1 MNAVASPDNTTA
13 GIGGPALGDGEF
25 KFLREFVYQHCGIAL
40 SEQKRQ
46 LVQGRLVRRLR
57 ALGMKG
63 FDAYCH
69 LLRTDPESELGELA
83 SAISTNVTS
92 FFREVHPFEALTNE
106 LLPRWL
112 DQKRR
117 EGDRLRIWSAG
128 CSSGEE
134 PYSLAMVLAEAL
146 ERCGRSI
153 DAKILATDLSPAAL
167 AAAQKGVYP
176 VERLEGVSA
185 ERRRRWFLR
194 GEGEYAGLACVHP
207 ALRELVTIAPLN
219 LLHDWPMQGPFDA
232 IFCRNVV
239 IYFDQPT
246 KRTLFIRF
254 ARLLPKGAPLFLG
267 HSESMHGL
275 SDEFELIGRTIYRKK
290 TA

>member
-1 MNAVASPDNTTA
+1 MNAVADHDITA
-13 GIGGPALGDGEF
+13 GLAGPVLGDGDF
-25 KFLREFVYQHCGIAL
+25 QFLRAFVYEHCGIAL

-57 ALGMKG
+57 ALGMKHFG
-63 FDAYCH
+63 AYCE
-69 LLRTDPESELGELA
+69 LLRTDPDSELGELA
-83 SAISTNVTS
+83 SAISTNVTA
-92 FFREVHPFEALTNE
+92 FFREVHHFEALADE
-106 LLPRWL
+106 MLPRWL
-112 DQKRR
+112 DTRRR

-146 ERCGRSI
+146 DRCGRKV

-167 AAAQKGVYP
+167 ATARKGVYP
-176 VERLEGVSA
+176 IDRIEGVSE

-207 ALRELVTIAPLN
+207 RLRELTTILPLN
-219 LLHDWPMQGPFDA
+219 LLHEWPMQGPFDA

-246 KRTLFIRF
+246 KQKLFSRF
-254 ARLLPKGAPLFLG
+254 AQLLSAGGPLFLG

-275 SDEFELIGRTIYRKK
+275 SDDFELIGRTIYRKK

>member
-1 MNAVASPDNTTA
+1 MNAVASQDHAAA
-13 GIGGPALGDGEF
+13 GLTGPVLGDDEF
-25 KFLREFVYQHCGIAL
+25 QFLRTFVYQHCGIAL
-40 SEQKRQ
+40 SEQKHQ

-57 ALGMKG
+57 ALGLKG
-63 FDAYCH
+63 FDAYCQ
-69 LLRTDPESELGELA
+69 LLRTDPDSELGELA
-83 SAISTNVTS
+83 SAISTNVTA
-92 FFREVHPFEALTNE
+92 FFREVHHFEALTNE
-106 LLPRWL
+106 MLPRWL
-112 DQKRR
+112 EQKRR

-176 VERLEGVSA
+176 IERLEGVSA
-185 ERRRRWFLR
+185 ERRHRWFLR

-207 ALRELVTIAPLN
+207 KLRELVTIAPLN

-232 IFCRNVV
+232 ILCRNVV

-246 KRTLFIRF
+246 KQKLFRRF
-254 ARLLPKGAPLFLG
+254 ARLLPAGGPLFLG

-290 TA
+290 IA

>member
-1 MNAVASPDNTTA
+1 MNAVASHDNTVA
-13 GIGGPALGDGEF
+13 GVAGPVLGDGEF
-25 KFLREFVYQHCGIAL
+25 RFLREFVYAHCGIAL

-63 FDAYCH
+63 FDAYCE
-69 LLRTDPESELGELA
+69 LLRADPQSELGELA

-92 FFREVHPFEALTNE
+92 FFREVHHFEALTDD

-207 ALRELVTIAPLN
+207 KLRELVTILPLN
-219 LLHDWPMQGPFDA
+219 LLHEWPMQGTFDA

-246 KRTLFIRF
+246 KQKLFRRF
-254 ARLLPKGAPLFLG
+254 ARLLPPGAPLFLG